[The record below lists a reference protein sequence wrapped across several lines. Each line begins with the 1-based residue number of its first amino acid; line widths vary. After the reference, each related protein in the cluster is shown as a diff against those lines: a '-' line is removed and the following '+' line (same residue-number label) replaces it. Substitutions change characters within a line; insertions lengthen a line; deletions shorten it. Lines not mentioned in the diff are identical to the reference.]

1 MEKKSL
7 SLVER
12 FDISEMLQVVG
23 GKDLVQSKTI
33 YYPDG
38 KIVIITTTIKDDGK
52 VIVDRQE
59 Q

>member
-23 GKDLVQSKTI
+23 GKDLVQSKII

-38 KIVIITTTIKDDGK
+38 KIVIITTTIKDDGR

-59 Q
+59 R

>member
-23 GKDLVQSKTI
+23 GNDVVQSKII

-38 KIVIITTTIKDDGK
+38 KIVIIKTTIKDDGT

>member
-1 MEKKSL
+1 
-7 SLVER
+7 
-12 FDISEMLQVVG
+12 MLQVVG

-38 KIVIITTTIKDDGK
+38 KIVIIKTTIKDDGT